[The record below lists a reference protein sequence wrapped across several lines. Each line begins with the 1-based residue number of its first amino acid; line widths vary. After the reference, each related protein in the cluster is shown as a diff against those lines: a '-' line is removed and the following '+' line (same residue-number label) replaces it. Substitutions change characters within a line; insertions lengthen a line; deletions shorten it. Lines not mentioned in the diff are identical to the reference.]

1 MSKTRTRCKRDHNRG
16 RHTAKKYRQ
25 RGGFKVGQVVG
36 LKRDNGKL
44 FPKIV
49 RKLYENG
56 TVKLVDVGP
65 RDRKS
70 GSMIVSQKEIVEVA
84 NNFVFPPYYSPHH
97 PFREIHELLSI
108 AENVG
113 SIPAPGAGDINLL
126 TLDEFRHGEDVII
139 LVEKDASG
147 VEHKFMFKKEPLIDW
162 FNGLIRDNR
171 PLANPLT
178 RTPII
183 QPGKQLYTR
192 NPAVQIKIGKIEGPV
207 KLEIPVEH
215 RKSFKFRLKKASIP
229 ETSAEPVEVPA
240 EPVEVPAEVPAEK
253 PAKKPFKLKITNWRN
268 IK

>member
-16 RHTAKKYRQ
+16 RHTAKIHRQ
-25 RGGFKVGQVVG
+25 RGGQFKIGNIVG
-36 LKRDNGKL
+36 LKLSTGKL

-70 GSMIVSQKEIVEVA
+70 GHSIVSQTKIVEVP
-84 NNFVFPPYYSPHH
+84 NNFVFPPYYPPEH
-97 PFREIHELLSI
+97 PFRDINELLSI

-113 SIPAPGAGDINLL
+113 SIPAPAIGEINLL
-126 TLDEFRHGEDVII
+126 TLEEFVPGDDVII
-139 LVEKDASG
+139 LVEKDVSG
-147 VEHKFMFKKEPLIDW
+147 VEHNFMFKKVPLIDW

-192 NPAVQIKIGKIEGPV
+192 NPAVTIKIGKIEEAV
-207 KLEIPVEH
+207 KLEKPEIPVEH
-215 RKSFKFRLKKASIP
+215 RKSFKIRFKKSSTP
-229 ETSAEPVEVPA
+229 ETSTEPVEI
-240 EPVEVPAEVPAEK
+240 PAEVPAEK
-253 PAKKPFKLKITNWRN
+253 PAKKQFKLKITNWRN